1 MDSQLRN
8 KIILLIVGAIVIITT
23 ASLIRVLRHTKP
35 FRVDE
40 TAQQEQIVNLKL
52 PEAEESAIRNE
63 EMVSDVIQ
71 NSSSPQQPPSKIS
84 NTPAYQYPAPLNS
97 PSPRVPTPSPPME
110 IPGLT
115 TIRIIGYWQNWDAD
129 AENDGLEVQIVYQ
142 NNLGEI
148 IAPDLDALREYAE
161 SVYSDIPSTLS
172 SPVQI
177 SADVKLYTFA
187 PGTEDKGRLVFSKHY
202 AETEVVYTAITPT
215 VRIPKEEIT
224 ADPSK
229 DYDYGILE
237 VTIYT
242 PEQGSFSA
250 IKKYIKLYER

>member
-1 MDSQLRN
+1 MNYNQINISISVVIALIALALGGGYYVSKSIIKQDS
-8 KIILLIVGAIVIITT
+8 
-23 ASLIRVLRHTKP
+23 
-35 FRVDE
+35 
-40 TAQQEQIVNLKL
+40 NL
-52 PEAEESAIRNE
+52 
-63 EMVSDVIQ
+63 
-71 NSSSPQQPPSKIS
+71 QQPSS
-84 NTPAYQYPAPLNS
+84 APLNTPETIKGEKEVS
-97 PSPRVPTPSPPME
+97 VRTEEVKTELSKQTTKIPETKTDVVTNQLTQPPTQIIE
-110 IPGLT
+110 GLT
-115 TIRIIGYWQNWDAD
+115 MINIGTSYWQTWDAD
-129 AENDGLEVQIVYQ
+129 ADNDGIAVPIRYK

-148 IAPDLDALREYAE
+148 IAPDLDALREYAK
-161 SVYSDIPSTLS
+161 SVYSDIPSALS

-187 PGTEDKGRLVFSKHY
+187 PGTEDKGKLVFSKHY
-202 AETEVVYTAITPT
+202 AETEIVYTAITPT

-250 IKKYIKLYER
+250 IKKYVKLYEK